1 MPKNKEASPE
11 DSMDVFLLVA
21 KYDVKFFITHVVHI
35 PSPEFGLK
43 GYLRGG
49 RSDGGPS
56 KKKHLQQ

>member
-1 MPKNKEASPE
+1 
-11 DSMDVFLLVA
+11 MDVFLLVA